1 MCSGVGWCWLMD
13 WKWSRNHWATWSLDF
28 TGTPSL
34 ILKPSMWMW
43 MNLEHSGWNGPNF
56 QVASGV
62 VPPLAWLGSLSSSN
76 LMGRE
81 EKEGEERKRY
91 LLNSSNLWFS
101 AIDVAKTTVPFKL
114 AYCWFYQEIKHL
126 SGDKIKCTL
135 LEVISWVKNLTLAWD
150 F

>member
-1 MCSGVGWCWLMD
+1 MLAYGLKVEQEPLGHVVSGLYRDSC
-13 WKWSRNHWATWSLDF
+13 
-28 TGTPSL
+28 L

-91 LLNSSNLWFS
+91 LLNSSNL
-101 AIDVAKTTVPFKL
+101 
-114 AYCWFYQEIKHL
+114 
-126 SGDKIKCTL
+126 
-135 LEVISWVKNLTLAWD
+135 
-150 F
+150 